1 MTNFNSQNFFT
12 LLNILAHSIHI
23 CTAQLKLRF
32 LSTTPRFKKKATKK
46 LKVCQNQQFY
56 CHAFTNIMNICIK
69 NMQNNY
75 LLFPL
80 CQQQNAAIS
89 VILTPFFYSVAVHDP
104 NCQLNVAL
112 NGSRNIFNTTTT
124 TKTQR

>member
-1 MTNFNSQNFFT
+1 
-12 LLNILAHSIHI
+12 
-23 CTAQLKLRF
+23 
-32 LSTTPRFKKKATKK
+32 
-46 LKVCQNQQFY
+46 
-56 CHAFTNIMNICIK
+56 
-69 NMQNNY
+69 MQNNY

-124 TKTQR
+124 KTTLRAAFINPTKAKQLPLQIQRDNTTK